1 MPRRKLP
8 SCKLSKDHPI
18 SEQIFYFLRQIIVEN
33 FLVPTDK
40 ISENEIAEHF
50 DVSRMPVRAAI
61 NELINCG
68 LVEVFPQKGSFVT
81 KISAKNLKDIC
92 FMRCAIECQALRESL
107 NLNDKDFNKIIN
119 KLERIMQKQRNLTDS
134 MKELLDTGIISKTL
148 AADTIASLS
157 PQEQEELISSL
168 DTTKRITQ
176 KEMQKY
182 IDEIHSLKANPPKPV
197 DYDSTKRQLEDYK
210 KDYSNLH
217 SQFEDKVKEVQ
228 DLRKQ
233 MENIKRD
240 DPSEQYVKKFQNS
253 VLTFCAKVSTFI
265 EQVGGYVWLTDQIN
279 EIPELERE
287 GYIKAVHTI
296 KSWADTMEYNINNKI
311 KEIN

>member
-18 SEQIFYFLRQIIVEN
+18 SEQIFYFFFFFIVEN

-134 MKELLDTGIISKTL
+134 ISNKSHGKFLSLDDNFHSTICQFSSTQL
-148 AADTIASLS
+148 AWDTIQKVKSNMDRIRYFTIH
-157 PQEQEELISSL
+157 ENISSINTL
-168 DTTKRITQ
+168 VNEHDELFACIKNKDIQKAIDLLSKHLYEITKTYHIVR
-176 KEMQKY
+176 KNHN
-182 IDEIHSLKANPPKPV
+182 DWF
-197 DYDSTKRQLEDYK
+197 LE
-210 KDYSNLH
+210 
-217 SQFEDKVKEVQ
+217 E
-228 DLRKQ
+228 
-233 MENIKRD
+233 
-240 DPSEQYVKKFQNS
+240 
-253 VLTFCAKVSTFI
+253 
-265 EQVGGYVWLTDQIN
+265 
-279 EIPELERE
+279 
-287 GYIKAVHTI
+287 
-296 KSWADTMEYNINNKI
+296 
-311 KEIN
+311 